1 MLPRASRHVSRIGLS
16 PESRLGR
23 RLVMFE
29 TLVWSPF
36 RSIDPPTFREELG
49 QGGLGRTRR
58 GGVKLPYDPVRL
70 IDIGSLVWIINT
82 GKL

>member
-1 MLPRASRHVSRIGLS
+1 MYPHRAFTRIASRQTPGDVRDT
-16 PESRLGR
+16 
-23 RLVMFE
+23 RLVS
-29 TLVWSPF
+29 LPF
-36 RSIDPPTFREELG
+36 YRSPTFREELG